1 MSDRYG
7 CLKITMSC
15 YFLNKK
21 KNPKEKK
28 IRKKNNELVPESEV
42 LVLLL
47 GIELNALI
55 LKRKREMD

>member
-1 MSDRYG
+1 
-7 CLKITMSC
+7 MSC